1 MSRPMN
7 KEHLAALKEARK
19 EPSKGTHFDDIPLRL
34 LKKLRLHLAETGQ
47 KKREWL
53 IELLDKL

>member
-1 MSRPMN
+1 MN